1 VHAPHVEVAKKLTKA
16 GRPVARGDRV
26 GYVIVKGPGKLYRR
40 AEPYSKVSLND
51 VDYDSNVENHG
62 LTGRQQDTKC
72 PRRFGTG
79 DRCWQKCASEALAR
93 AEGGEVG

>member
-1 VHAPHVEVAKKLTKA
+1 MHASHVEVAKKLTKA

-51 VDYDSNVENHG
+51 VDYDSNVENQVLPVARRILSVLG
-62 LTGRQQDTKC
+62 ISEQEVVAGR
-72 PRRFGTG
+72 
-79 DRCWQKCASEALAR
+79 CAQAKL
-93 AEGGEVG
+93 